1 MAMIPPGF
9 DESSGKLP
17 LRVHAKQYRQMMTH
31 DQHAVGWFD
40 LSLLEV
46 WGLKVLFDYQ
56 EWPLQWLT
64 YDIKLEDGGIIVRH
78 HLESQMN
85 SSPKLG

>member
-40 LSLLEV
+40 LSLLEA
-46 WGLKVLFDYQ
+46 L
-56 EWPLQWLT
+56 
-64 YDIKLEDGGIIVRH
+64 GIEGPI
-78 HLESQMN
+78 
-85 SSPKLG
+85 